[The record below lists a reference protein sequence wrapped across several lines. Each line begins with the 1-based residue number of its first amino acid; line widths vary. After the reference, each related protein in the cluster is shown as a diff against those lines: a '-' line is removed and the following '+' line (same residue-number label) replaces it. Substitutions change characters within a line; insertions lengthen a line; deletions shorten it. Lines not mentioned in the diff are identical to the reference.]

1 MILFLSVAE
10 KVMVSNRDGMERRLQ
25 NFKLLFF
32 KR

>member
-10 KVMVSNRDGMERRLQ
+10 EVIVLNRDGMERRLQ
-25 NFKLLFF
+25 NLKLLFF

>member
-10 KVMVSNRDGMERRLQ
+10 EVMVLNRDRMERRLQ
-25 NFKLLFF
+25 NLKLLFF